1 MAGAS
6 TVRPPSSSTLHQ
18 PHRIYHHAAECGA
31 EVEGGGG
38 WSVEFGEVIGVLH
51 YRLRYL
57 VRGSSSSRM
66 RAVSPAVL
74 VLLLLSLTQPSS
86 SLLLLGSRYHG
97 HLYRSM
103 EEAAASVRTRT
114 VSPPPRPCST
124 TRLLLMVLSRHQE
137 IAAFRWHYPLRPRN
151 MKQDHATKLM
161 LRAAASS
168 ILMSERES
176 NNNNSSNSALASLT
190 TELTTLRKMVAQAN
204 ELHDKNLATLS
215 QSSITVATLSS
226 RLHDLEQ
233 ESTIDPNFWDVSN
246 SRRNELVTR
255 DISRYTKLKSEMEL
269 WAKLREDAV
278 GALEL
283 LEEEMHTILMSNNN
297 ILANSDAEDAAN
309 SLIDSNTNSDS
320 SMEMISLTMEECKTC
335 ASQLLELSQRYEL
348 ATLLGGP
355 YDATPSCRLVL
366 TAGAGGT
373 EACDW
378 VSMLTRMYTRHA
390 SLHMDMKV
398 TTLEESPGEVVGYKS
413 VELLIEGTNAY
424 GWFKGEKGAHRL
436 VRLSPFNANNKRQ
449 TTFAGVD
456 VIPVLGE
463 EDVKDIDIPE
473 KELEVTTM
481 RSGGKGGQNVNKV
494 ETGVRI
500 KHLPSGIAVKC
511 TQERSQSMNK
521 QLALSRLKAQLL
533 AIAQEQQLQSI
544 NAIRGDI
551 VEASWGAQ
559 IRNYVMQP
567 YKMVKDTRSGFET
580 SDVDGV
586 LDGGAALEQFVG
598 AWLRWLRAKEE
609 QEKEERENHLA

>member
-1 MAGAS
+1 M
-6 TVRPPSSSTLHQ
+6 Q
-18 PHRIYHHAAECGA
+18 
-31 EVEGGGG
+31 
-38 WSVEFGEVIGVLH
+38 
-51 YRLRYL
+51 
-57 VRGSSSSRM
+57 
-66 RAVSPAVL
+66 
-74 VLLLLSLTQPSS
+74 Q
-86 SLLLLGSRYHG
+86 
-97 HLYRSM
+97 
-103 EEAAASVRTRT
+103 
-114 VSPPPRPCST
+114 T
-124 TRLLLMVLSRHQE
+124 TATS
-137 IAAFRWHYPLRPRN
+137 IA
-151 MKQDHATKLM
+151 
-161 LRAAASS
+161 
-168 ILMSERES
+168 MSESE
-176 NNNNSSNSALASLT
+176 NNKGNNFAIPTLT
-190 TELTTLRKMVAQAN
+190 TDLTTLRKMVAQAS

-215 QSSITVATLSS
+215 QSSITLETLSS

-233 ESTIDPNFWDVSN
+233 ESTSHPNFWDASN
-246 SRRNELVTR
+246 SRRNEIVTR
-255 DISRYTKLKSEMEL
+255 DIARYTKLKSEMEV
-269 WAKLREDAV
+269 WAKLREDAM

-283 LEEEMHTILMSNNN
+283 LEEEVHDLTSKNMADSNE
-297 ILANSDAEDAAN
+297 EDAATK
-309 SLIDSNTNSDS
+309 SSSVDHDTSNTDNAI
-320 SMEMISLTMEECKTC
+320 MEMISLTMEECKTC
-335 ASQLLELSQRYEL
+335 ATQLLELSQRYEL

-378 VSMLTRMYTRHA
+378 VAMLTRMYTRHA
-390 SLHMDMKV
+390 SLHMEMKV
-398 TTLEESPGEVVGYKS
+398 TILDESPGELVGYKS

-463 EDVKDIDIPE
+463 EEVKDIDIPE
-473 KELEVTTM
+473 KELEITTM

-494 ETGVRI
+494 ETAVRI

-533 AIAQEQQLQSI
+533 AIAQEQRLQSI

-567 YKMVKDTRSGFET
+567 YKMAKDTRSGWET

-586 LDGGAALEQFVG
+586 LDGGAALEGFIG
-598 AWLRWLRAKEE
+598 AWLRWSRAKEE
-609 QEKEERENHLA
+609 YEKEEKEKLEC

>member
-1 MAGAS
+1 MFSELA
-6 TVRPPSSSTLHQ
+6 L
-18 PHRIYHHAAECGA
+18 
-31 EVEGGGG
+31 
-38 WSVEFGEVIGVLH
+38 
-51 YRLRYL
+51 
-57 VRGSSSSRM
+57 
-66 RAVSPAVL
+66 
-74 VLLLLSLTQPSS
+74 LLLLSCAQLSTSALLGSHRHQSSSPSS
-86 SLLLLGSRYHG
+86 S
-97 HLYRSM
+97 
-103 EEAAASVRTRT
+103 AAALPCQRQQPRVRTQHLLFA
-114 VSPPPRPCST
+114 SLPPRPPRSSS
-124 TRLLLMVLSRHQE
+124 RLLLQRQRQDLLASQ
-137 IAAFRWHYPLRPRN
+137 WHHPHVIQQHHHPATTKPLL
-151 MKQDHATKLM
+151 MAT
-161 LRAAASS
+161 RTS
-168 ILMSERES
+168 ILSERENSNSS
-176 NNNNSSNSALASLT
+176 NNNSAIPTTLT
-190 TELTTLRKMVAQAN
+190 TDLTTLRKLVAHAT
-204 ELHDKNLATLS
+204 ELHTKNLATLS
-215 QSSITVATLSS
+215 SSSITLDTISS
-226 RLHDLEQ
+226 RLHDLET
-233 ESTIDPNFWDVSN
+233 ESTSDPNFWDPSN
-246 SRRNELVTR
+246 SHRNEVVTR
-255 DISRYTKLKSEMEL
+255 DIARYTKLKSEMEL
-269 WAKLREDAV
+269 WQKLHEDAV

-283 LEEEMHTILMSNNN
+283 LEEEMQQLMTYITNEET
-297 ILANSDAEDAAN
+297 ANGAN
-309 SLIDSNTNSDS
+309 DSVDS
-320 SMEMISLTMEECKTC
+320 GMEMILLTMDECKTC
-335 ASQLLELSQRYEL
+335 ATQLLELSQRYEL
-348 ATLLGGP
+348 ASLLGGT

-378 VSMLTRMYTRHA
+378 VEMLYRMYTRHA

-413 VELLIEGTNAY
+413 VEILIEGTNAY

-463 EDVKDIDIPE
+463 EEVKDIDIPE
-473 KELEVTTM
+473 KELEITTM

-567 YKMVKDTRSGFET
+567 YKMVKDTRSGWET

-586 LDGGAALEQFVG
+586 LNGGAALEGFIG
-598 AWLRWLRAKEE
+598 AWLRWIRAKEE
-609 QEKEERENHLA
+609 KEKEEREKLES

>member
-1 MAGAS
+1 
-6 TVRPPSSSTLHQ
+6 
-18 PHRIYHHAAECGA
+18 
-31 EVEGGGG
+31 
-38 WSVEFGEVIGVLH
+38 
-51 YRLRYL
+51 
-57 VRGSSSSRM
+57 M
-66 RAVSPAVL
+66 RALSPAVL

-86 SLLLLGSRYHG
+86 SLPLLLLGSQNHG

-103 EEAAASVRTRT
+103 EAAAAAAVRTRT

-124 TRLLLMVLSRHQE
+124 RLLLLLLSRRQE
-137 IAAFRWHYPLRPRN
+137 LATFQWHYPLCS
-151 MKQDHATKLM
+151 MKQHPAIKL
-161 LRAAASS
+161 LLQAAASS

-176 NNNNSSNSALASLT
+176 NNNNSINSTFASLT

-215 QSSITVATLSS
+215 QSSITVTTLSS

-233 ESTIDPNFWDVSN
+233 ESTSDPNFWNVSN
-246 SRRNELVTR
+246 SRRNEVVTR
-255 DISRYTKLKSEMEL
+255 DISRYTKLKSDMEL

-283 LEEEMHTILMSNNN
+283 LEEEMHNVMSSNNM
-297 ILANSDAEDAAN
+297 LVNSDDEDAATL
-309 SLIDSNTNSDS
+309 LIDSNTNSDN

-473 KELEVTTM
+473 KELEITTM

-609 QEKEERENHLA
+609 QENEERDKHLAS